1 MKYSISLKENRDFRR
16 LYTKGR
22 SKSSSRMV
30 LYCRKNR
37 LGKNRIGITVSTKL
51 GHAVKRNRIRRR
63 IREVYRLNEE
73 RFEPGNDIVIV
84 VRGRALDSTFAELT
98 ETLLRLS
105 DALGLLKPDDVQEET
120 L

>member
-22 SKSSSRMV
+22 SKSSSRLV

-51 GHAVKRNRIRRR
+51 GCAVKRNRIRRR
-63 IREVYRLNEE
+63 LREAYRLNEE

-84 VRGRALDSTFAELT
+84 VRGKAMDSDFSELT
-98 ETLLRLS
+98 QTLLRLA
-105 DALGLLKPDDVQEET
+105 DALGLLKPDAAQEEA

>member
-16 LYTKGR
+16 LYSKGR
-22 SKSSSRMV
+22 SKASSRMV
-30 LYCRKNR
+30 VYCRKNR

-51 GHAVKRNRIRRR
+51 GCAVKRNRIRRR
-63 IREVYRLNEE
+63 MREAYRLNEE

-84 VRGRALDSTFAELT
+84 VRGKAMDSEFSELT
-98 ETLLRLS
+98 QTLLQMS
-105 DALGLLKPDDVQEET
+105 GALGLLKPDPAEEET